1 MQWARR
7 LWIRAFLYSSFS
19 NMVTGPLPSSDLLK
33 LNLEPGN
40 GNCNKFS
47 GVIVMPLIVRGLVS
61 HTPALQ
67 KCQWLSQGS
76 WKRQIVT
83 QWLGGGLRFCISN
96 KLWGNAKAT
105 GVQTTLGVRRA
116 LPPCPVPHPHSQ
128 ASASSQAGWDVHR
141 RVCWWLLSWLLT
153 RGEGSPRSSVRGS
166 SQSHWQAPAPS
177 PQEASTEFSPTAA
190 ELRRDRIYRQLPATT
205 VCPSPS
211 TPPVTNSVSAK

>member
-1 MQWARR
+1 MQWARW
-7 LWIRAFLYSSFS
+7 LWIHAFLYSSFS
-19 NMVTGPLPSSDLLK
+19 NMVIGPLPSPDLLK

-40 GNCNKFS
+40 GNFNKFS
-47 GVIVMPLIVRGLVS
+47 GVIVMPQLLKACCL
-61 HTPALQ
+61 TLQ
-67 KCQWLSQGS
+67 LFRNVNDSLRDHV
-76 WKRQIVT
+76 KRQIVT

-96 KLWGNAKAT
+96 KLWGNAKAA
-105 GVQTTLGVRRA
+105 GVQTTLWVRRA
-116 LPPCPVPHPHSQ
+116 LTPFPVPQPHSQ
-128 ASASSQAGWDVHR
+128 AAASSQAGWDVHR

-177 PQEASTEFSPTAA
+177 PQEASAEFSPTAA

-205 VCPSPS
+205 VCTSPS